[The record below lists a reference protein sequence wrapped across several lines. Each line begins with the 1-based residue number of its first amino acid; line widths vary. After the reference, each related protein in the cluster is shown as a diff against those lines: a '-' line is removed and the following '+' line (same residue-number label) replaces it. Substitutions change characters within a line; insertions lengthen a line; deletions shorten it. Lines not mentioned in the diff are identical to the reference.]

1 MLHRLYLLFFCAVT
15 LAGGGR
21 GLIAMEADFRP
32 DPRPL
37 ASTMVYK
44 CNGYEFIA
52 RLGPGEMALWLPDR
66 YVILSQTRSTAG
78 VRYQESAIVFLLED
92 NETTLTLGGVQFRD
106 CKLMPERAPWAD
118 ARRRHVDFRAV
129 GHDPGW
135 SLEIQRDR
143 QLRLVGDDDSL
154 RVITQ
159 DPGEQLV
166 EQGRV
171 YHAVTECN
179 DLRVEIVEESCTDS
193 MTGETLASR
202 VVVAIDGIILYGC
215 GRNLD
220 YPW

>member
-37 ASTMVYK
+37 ASTMVYN

>member
-1 MLHRLYLLFFCAVT
+1 MSHRLYLLFFCTVT
-15 LAGGGR
+15 LACGGR

-37 ASTMVYK
+37 ASTMVYN

-66 YVILSQTRSTAG
+66 YVILSQIRSTAG

-92 NETTLTLGGVQFRD
+92 SETTLTLGGVQFRD

-143 QLRLVGDDDSL
+143 QLHLVGDDDSL
-154 RVITQ
+154 RVITP

-171 YHAVTECN
+171 YHTVTERN

-193 MTGETLASR
+193 ITGETLASR
-202 VVVAIDGIILYGC
+202 VVVAIDGITLYGC